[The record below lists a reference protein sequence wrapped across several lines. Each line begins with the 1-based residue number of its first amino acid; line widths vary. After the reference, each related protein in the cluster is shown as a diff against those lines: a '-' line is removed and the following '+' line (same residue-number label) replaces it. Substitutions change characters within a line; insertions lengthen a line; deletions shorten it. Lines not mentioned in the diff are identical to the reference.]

1 MSCKKAPPSFTVGG
15 KKKKKK
21 SILLHFTFERGKKSF
36 KMNAMGKDFSQ

>member
-15 KKKKKK
+15 KKKIKNQFCY
-21 SILLHFTFERGKKSF
+21 ILHLSGEKKSF